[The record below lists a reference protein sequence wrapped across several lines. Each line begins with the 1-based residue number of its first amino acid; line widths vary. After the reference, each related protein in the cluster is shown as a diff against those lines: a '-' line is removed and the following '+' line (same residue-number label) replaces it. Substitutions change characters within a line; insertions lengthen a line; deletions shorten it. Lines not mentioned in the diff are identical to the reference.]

1 MNEKILIVDDDPAL
15 RAAYRHRL
23 KEKFDVEFAPDGKQG
38 LVLIEKNGPFA
49 VIVSDMRMPKMN
61 GIQFLSQVKDITPDS
76 YRIMLTGYADLKT
89 AVDAVNEGKIFQFL
103 TKPCP
108 VETLYQSLDTGI
120 KMYKHIV
127 AERELLEKTLSG
139 SVNVLTEILS
149 LVNPE
154 AFGRA
159 SRIRSYVRDVVRK
172 MKLSDLWQY
181 ELAAMLSQIGCLT
194 IPPLIIHKIYA
205 GEQLSE
211 EEEKMFSSH
220 PQVARNLLVHIP
232 RLEPIARMIELQQ
245 KPFSYFSSLEED
257 IRDNNIILGAQILKI
272 VLKFDQLI
280 VNGMYHSRALLKLR
294 SQKDEYNPKILD
306 VLENLRIHKLNRVIK
321 RVNVKELR
329 NSMIIDE
336 DIIAKNGVLLVSK
349 GQVVTDPV
357 LELLK
362 SFSEGIGIIEPIR
375 VVVLQ

>member
-127 AERELLEKTLSG
+127 AEKELLENTLSG
-139 SVNVLTEILS
+139 SINVLTEILS

-172 MKLSDLWQY
+172 MKLPDLWQY

-205 GEQLSE
+205 DEQLSE

-220 PQVARNLLVHIP
+220 PQVARNLLIHIP

-257 IRDNNIILGAQILKI
+257 IGDNNIILGAQILKI

-306 VLENLRIHKLNRVIK
+306 VLENLRIHKLERVIK
-321 RVNVKELR
+321 TVNVKELR

-362 SFSEGIGIIEPIR
+362 SFSEGIGIVEPIR